1 MTSIGEPESE
11 FGTRMLAESEDPVG
25 LSDKAIA
32 QDKSVSTYAHN
43 LRWLHRADRSRVR
56 AAAVG

>member
-25 LSDKAIA
+25 LSDIVK
-32 QDKSVSTYAHN
+32 
-43 LRWLHRADRSRVR
+43 
-56 AAAVG
+56 GCE